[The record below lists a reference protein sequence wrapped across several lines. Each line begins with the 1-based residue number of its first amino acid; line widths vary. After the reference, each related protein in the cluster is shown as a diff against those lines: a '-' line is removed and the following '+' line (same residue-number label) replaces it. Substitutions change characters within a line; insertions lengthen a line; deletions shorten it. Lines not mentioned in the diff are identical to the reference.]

1 MQKINGEIG
10 HQKFIIK
17 ITGVV
22 KKIFMRIKLT
32 SLTFIIIFFSCK
44 QKQEKTKP
52 VTENITESVYAAGI
66 IKTKNQY
73 QVFSTVNG
81 LIQQIL
87 VTEGDIVKK
96 GDPLIRVLNETSQL
110 NADNAKLSADY
121 AAVNANRDKLNEL
134 KINIDLA
141 KSKKDN
147 DLLLLQRQRNLWS
160 QDIGSKNELDQK
172 ELAYKNSSNS
182 YEASI
187 LRHNELKRQLS
198 FSEQQSQ
205 KNLQISVSIA
215 KDFTIKSETNGK
227 VYSILKEPGE
237 MVNTQSPVAIIGDA
251 EEFLVE
257 LQVDEYDIARI
268 RTGQQIVI
276 KLDSYKGQVFEAMVI
291 KINPIMN
298 DRSRSFTVEANLITK
313 PPALY
318 PNLTT
323 EANIIIQTKEKAL
336 LIPRNYLIDESFV
349 MMENK
354 EKRKVTTGL
363 KDYQKVEILSGLT
376 VNDII
381 LKPAK

>member
-1 MQKINGEIG
+1 
-10 HQKFIIK
+10 
-17 ITGVV
+17 
-22 KKIFMRIKLT
+22 MRIILT
-32 SLTFIIIFFSCK
+32 CLSFIIIFLSCK

-52 VTENITESVYAAGI
+52 VTENITESVYASGF

-73 QVFSTVNG
+73 QVFSRVNG

-87 VTEGDIVKK
+87 VTEGDTVKK
-96 GDPLIRVLNETSQL
+96 GDLLIRVSNETAQL
-110 NADNAKLSADY
+110 NTDNAKLSADY

-141 KSKKDN
+141 KSKRDN
-147 DLLLLQRQRNLWS
+147 DLLLQQRQRNLWS
-160 QDIGSKNELDQK
+160 QNIGSKNELDQK
-172 ELAYKNSSNS
+172 ELAYKISSNS

-187 LRHNELKRQLS
+187 LRFNELKRQLN

-205 KNLQISVSIA
+205 KNLQISVSLA

-227 VYSILKEPGE
+227 VYSILKEAGE

-268 RTGQQIVI
+268 RTGQKILI
-276 KLDSYKGQVFEAMVI
+276 KLDSYKGQVFEAVVI

-298 DRSRSFTVEANLITK
+298 ERLRFFSVEASLLTK

-323 EANIIIQTKEKAL
+323 EANIIIQIKEKAL
-336 LIPRNYLIDESFV
+336 LIPRSYLIDESFV

-354 EKRKVTTGL
+354 QKRKVTTGL
-363 KDYQKVEILSGLT
+363 KDFQKVEILSGLT

-381 LKPAK
+381 LKPAQ

>member
-1 MQKINGEIG
+1 MK
-10 HQKFIIK
+10 
-17 ITGVV
+17 
-22 KKIFMRIKLT
+22 IKLT
-32 SLTFIIIFFSCK
+32 CLTFIIIFFSCK

-52 VTENITESVYAAGI
+52 VTENITESVYAAGV

-73 QVFSTVNG
+73 QVFSAVNG

-87 VTEGDIVKK
+87 VTEGDTVKK
-96 GDPLIRVLNETSQL
+96 GDPLIRVLNETARL

-160 QDIGSKNELDQK
+160 QDIGSKNELNQK

-187 LRHNELKRQLS
+187 LRYNELKRQLS

-205 KNLQISVSIA
+205 KNLQISVSIT

-237 MVNTQSPVAIIGDA
+237 MVNTQIPVAIIGDA

-268 RTGQQIVI
+268 RTGQKIVI
-276 KLDSYKGQVFEAMVI
+276 KLDSYKGQVFEAVVI
-291 KINPIMN
+291 KINPFMN
-298 DRSRSFTVEANLITK
+298 DRSRSFTVEASLITK

-336 LIPRNYLIDESFV
+336 LIPRSYLIDESFV

>member
-1 MQKINGEIG
+1 
-10 HQKFIIK
+10 
-17 ITGVV
+17 
-22 KKIFMRIKLT
+22 MRIKLT
-32 SLTFIIIFFSCK
+32 CLTFIIIFFSCK

-52 VTENITESVYAAGI
+52 VTESITESIYAAGI

-87 VTEGDIVKK
+87 VTEGDTVKK

-134 KINIDLA
+134 KININLA

-187 LRHNELKRQLS
+187 LRYNELKRQLN

-237 MVNTQSPVAIIGDA
+237 MVNTQNPVAIIGDA

-268 RTGQQIVI
+268 RTGQKIVI
-276 KLDSYKGQVFEAMVI
+276 KLDSYKGQVFEGVVI

-298 DRSRSFTVEANLITK
+298 DRSRSFTVEASLITK

-349 MMENK
+349 MVKNK

-363 KDYQKVEILSGLT
+363 KDYLKVEILSGLT

>member
-1 MQKINGEIG
+1 MK
-10 HQKFIIK
+10 
-17 ITGVV
+17 
-22 KKIFMRIKLT
+22 IKLT
-32 SLTFIIIFFSCK
+32 CLTFIIIFFSCK

-52 VTENITESVYAAGI
+52 VTENITESIYAAGI

-96 GDPLIRVLNETSQL
+96 GDPLIRILNETSQL

-237 MVNTQSPVAIIGDA
+237 MVNSQSPVAIIGDA

-298 DRSRSFTVEANLITK
+298 DRSRSFTVEASLITK

-363 KDYQKVEILSGLT
+363 KDYLKVEILSGLT